1 MNAEK
6 SNGFSQEKLI
16 KWLKNNVMYLVL
28 LLMLVFFAT
37 QHKNF
42 LTWGNL
48 MNIINQSSYQIIVG
62 VGMVFVMLSGGM
74 DLSVGYQMSVVSVL
88 VGIMLTKTAIP
99 IPVVVL
105 LAIIAGIL
113 LSLVNGVLVARLKVF
128 PFIITLA
135 TSYVYQ
141 GVSYM
146 LSNASSYLNFPAG
159 FRAIGQGSIAGVIP
173 NGIVIM
179 VVCVIIGAVILNKTY
194 FGRYVYGLGGNP
206 EAISLAGVS
215 IGRMQLLIYG
225 LAGAFVALGTV
236 VLVSRAGSSS
246 STMGPGTEF
255 TIIAGGMLGGL
266 RLGGGGGKVSNIVL
280 GVILLTVLSNGMQ
293 LMGLKAYPQYVAQG
307 LVLICALALDVYQR
321 NSVIRKAK
329 RVSGSADDP
338 A

>member
-1 MNAEK
+1 MNVAA
-6 SNGFSQEKLI
+6 SNRFSKGNAI

-28 LLMLVFFAT
+28 ILMLVFFAT

-42 LTWGNL
+42 LTVGNL
-48 MNIINQSSYQIIVG
+48 MNVLNQSSYQIIVG

-88 VGIMLTKTAIP
+88 VGIMLTKTSTP

-105 LAIIAGIL
+105 LAIVAGIV

-135 TSYVYQ
+135 TSYIYQ
-141 GVSYM
+141 GLSYI

-159 FRAIGQGSIAGVIP
+159 FRAIGQGSIGGVIP

-179 VVCVIIGAVILNKTY
+179 IVCVIVGAVILNRTY

-206 EAISLAGVS
+206 EAISLAGVN
-215 IGRMQLLIYG
+215 IQKMQLLIYG
-225 LAGAFVALGTV
+225 LAGAFVALGTI

-321 NSVIRKAK
+321 NSVIKKAK
-329 RVSGSADDP
+329 NVKGLPSDRD
-338 A
+338 

>member
-1 MNAEK
+1 MNK
-6 SNGFSQEKLI
+6 SSFPKDKAA
-16 KWLKNNVMYLVL
+16 KWLKNHVMYLVL
-28 LLMLVFFAT
+28 VLMLLFFAT
-37 QHKNF
+37 QHRNF
-42 LTWGNL
+42 LTFDNL
-48 MNIINQSSYQIIVG
+48 KNIINQSSYQIIVG

-88 VGIMLTKTAIP
+88 VGIMLTQTSIP
-99 IPVVVL
+99 IPLVVL
-105 LAIIAGIL
+105 FAILAGIL

-135 TSYVYQ
+135 TSYIYQ
-141 GVSYM
+141 GISYI
-146 LSNASSYLNFPAG
+146 LSNASSYLNFPAE
-159 FRAIGQGSIAGVIP
+159 FRAIGQGSIGGVLP

-179 VVCVIIGAVILNKTY
+179 VVCVIIGAVILNRTY

-206 EAISLAGVS
+206 EAISLAGVG
-215 IGRMQLLIYG
+215 IGKMQLLIYA
-225 LAGAFVALGTV
+225 LAGIFVALGTV

-321 NSVIRKAK
+321 NSVIKKAK
-329 RVSGSADDP
+329 NVKGSPSDP
-338 A
+338 E